1 MQYVTR
7 ILLKLTYNALVTLV
21 LTEQDCFKELF
32 KTVSVTRWISEFI
45 WQRVPDRRT
54 SNWKSPT
61 AVCVESTAGYD

>member
-32 KTVSVTRWISEFI
+32 KTVNVTRWISEFI
-45 WQRVPDRRT
+45 WQRDPNRRT

-61 AVCVESTAGYD
+61 VVRVESTAGYD